1 MPESNAAYLIAANY
15 INTPLATEAHG
26 ITRQDKCMTRLFSVP
41 FRVLP
46 WQRV

>member
-1 MPESNAAYLIAANY
+1 MPESNGAYLRAVNC
-15 INTPLATEAHG
+15 INTQLATEAHG
-26 ITRQDKCMTRLFSVP
+26 ITQKDRCITKLFSVS